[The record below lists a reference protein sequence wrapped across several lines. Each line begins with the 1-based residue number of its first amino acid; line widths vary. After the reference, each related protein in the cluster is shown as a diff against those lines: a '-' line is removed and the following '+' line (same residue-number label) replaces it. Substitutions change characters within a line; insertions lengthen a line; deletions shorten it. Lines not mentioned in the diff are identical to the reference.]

1 MARMAPNIKTGLWG
15 EKSKYHGT
23 MSDPPIDHATKLG
36 LLKDE
41 YLLLQ
46 RLYEDFDGRV
56 ITIKGW
62 SATIGL
68 AALGTGFIYSRYLWL
83 YAAGVG
89 LVFWTL
95 EAIWKSFQYNY
106 ASRILVLEQAF
117 RKGQIE
123 SIEPLQ
129 IYTAWDKEFQDSGYA
144 VLGNM
149 RLPLVFFPH
158 IVSIL
163 AGPALFLLNMHFHF
177 QTH

>member
-1 MARMAPNIKTGLWG
+1 MP
-15 EKSKYHGT
+15 ES
-23 MSDPPIDHATKLG
+23 PIDRATKLG

-46 RLYEDFDGRV
+46 KLYEDFDTRV

-68 AALGTGFIYSRYLWL
+68 AALGTGFMYSRFLWL
-83 YAAGVG
+83 YAAGIGV
-89 LVFWTL
+89 VFWTL

-106 ASRILVLEQAF
+106 SPRILALEEAF
-117 RKGQIE
+117 RSGDLERVQ
-123 SIEPLQ
+123 PLQ
-129 IYTAWDKEFQDSGYA
+129 IYTAWNRSFQSSGYA

-158 IVSIL
+158 LVSIL
-163 AGPALFLLNMHFHF
+163 AGPALFILNMYFPF